1 VAEIL
6 VSEGFTSLDEVAY
19 VPINEMLEIE
29 AFDEDTVNELRR
41 RARDSLLTEELKR
54 EETVEDAVGS
64 LENMEGMDGQTAR
77 LLASKGITTMD
88 ALADLATEELTEL
101 TGMETERASQLIM
114 TARAPWFKEPA
125 QA

>member
-1 VAEIL
+1 
-6 VSEGFTSLDEVAY
+6 
-19 VPINEMLEIE
+19 
-29 AFDEDTVNELRR
+29 
-41 RARDSLLTEELKR
+41 
-54 EETVEDAVGS
+54 
-64 LENMEGMDGQTAR
+64 MEGMDGQTAR

-114 TARAPWFKEPA
+114 TARAPWFKEPV